1 MVPPQWDAGAWSS
14 PALPCPGQGVA
25 CGEHIPGDTGQG
37 AAEPP
42 AQPVPTVP
50 TPSAP
55 NVPQRE
61 EAEARAREEAERQRQ
76 EREKHFQREEQERL
90 ERKKVRAGG
99 SPERVALDGVGPQ
112 ARGPAQNLGQ
122 IPLVRAMC
130 ELPSAPQRLEEIM
143 KRTRK
148 SDAGD
153 AKVGAHPAGSAAPSP
168 PRRCPSRLSSP
179 RRRRRTRRS

>member
-1 MVPPQWDAGAWSS
+1 MVPPQRDAGAWSS
-14 PALPCPGQGVA
+14 PALQCPWQGVV

-50 TPSAP
+50 TPPVPAVP

-99 SPERVALDGVGPQ
+99 SPERVALDGGGGPRQ
-112 ARGPAQNLGQ
+112 G
-122 IPLVRAMC
+122 V
-130 ELPSAPQRLEEIM
+130 LPKIWGR
-143 KRTRK
+143 
-148 SDAGD
+148 
-153 AKVGAHPAGSAAPSP
+153 SP
-168 PRRCPSRLSSP
+168 W
-179 RRRRRTRRS
+179 